1 MKSLSHDDIF
11 DSIFTSTTLLKATTF
26 GIALIELKLIFA
38 QKKQIESFETF
49 IGDFDKLIREMET
62 RDDMPNDLLQKIN
75 SLVDSKNKKGE

>member
-49 IGDFDKLIREMET
+49 IGDFDKLISEMET